1 MTTTTPP
8 QAPPRNAALALLVI
22 AMAQLMLILDVTI
35 TNVALPSIQSA
46 LELAPTDL
54 NWVITAYALTFGGL
68 LLLGGRLGD
77 LFGRRRVFR
86 VGLTLFA
93 VASLAGGLATDAG
106 VLIGARALQ
115 GVGAAITAPTAL
127 SLLLTTFPAGPARTR
142 ALGVYGAMGGVGG
155 VVGLLLGGA
164 LTGYLDWRWVLF
176 VNVPIALLILAG
188 STVLPLGER
197 GSGRLDVPGAITA
210 TAGVAAL
217 VYAINRAST
226 VGWTSLSTIGFAVAA
241 LALLTA
247 FALIERRS
255 PVAMLPPR
263 LLRNRARVGAY
274 SIVFLVGI
282 GLFSTLYF
290 LTLYLQRVEGY
301 SPMQAGLAFLP
312 FAIGAG
318 AGGGAIG
325 PRLLARFDERTVTAA
340 AMLVAAAAMAWFSL
354 LTPGSN
360 PFAILLPAQLVAGI
374 GVGITMVASTVRTV
388 RDVDP
393 TDTGIAAGLLNT
405 SQQLGGA
412 LGLAILTAIA
422 AANGASSSFLSAGL
436 VFLLALG
443 IALVA
448 YPRTAH

>member
-1 MTTTTPP
+1 
-8 QAPPRNAALALLVI
+8 
-22 AMAQLMLILDVTI
+22 MAQLMLILDVTI

-46 LELAPTDL
+46 LQLAPADL

-86 VGLTLFA
+86 IGLALFA
-93 VASLAGGLATDAG
+93 VASLAGGLATDAS

-127 SLLLTTFPAGPARTR
+127 ALLITTFPPGNARTK

-188 STVLPLGER
+188 SAVLPSGER
-197 GSGRLDVPGAITA
+197 TSGRLDVPGAITA

-226 VGWTSLSTIGFAVAA
+226 VGWTSGSTIGFAIAA
-241 LALLTA
+241 VVLLTA
-247 FALIERRS
+247 FVLIQRS
-255 PVAMLPPR
+255 SSVAMLPLR

-274 SIVFLVGI
+274 SIVFLVGV

-290 LTLYLQRVEGY
+290 LTLHLQRVEGY
-301 SPMQAGLAFLP
+301 SPMQTGLAFLP
-312 FAIGAG
+312 FAIGLG
-318 AGGGAIG
+318 AGGGVIG
-325 PRLLARFDERTVTAA
+325 PRLLARFNERTVTAA

-354 LTPGSN
+354 LAPGSN

-374 GVGITMVASTVRTV
+374 GLGITMVASTVRTV
-388 RDVDP
+388 RDVAP

-412 LGLAILTAIA
+412 LGLAVLTAITV
-422 AANGASSSFLSAGL
+422 ANGASSSYLSAGL
-436 VFLLALG
+436 AFLLALG

-448 YPRTAH
+448 YPRSRR

>member
-1 MTTTTPP
+1 MTPTAPP
-8 QAPPRNAALALLVI
+8 EAPPRNAALALLVI

-46 LELAPTDL
+46 LELAPADL

-86 VGLTLFA
+86 IGLALFA
-93 VASLAGGLATDAG
+93 VASLAGGLATDAS

-127 SLLLTTFPAGPARTR
+127 ALLITTFPAGPARTK

-155 VVGLLLGGA
+155 VVGLLLGGV

-176 VNVPIALLILAG
+176 VNVPIALLVLAG
-188 STVLPLGER
+188 STLLPIGER
-197 GSGRLDVPGAITA
+197 TSGRLDVPGAITA

-226 VGWTSLSTIGFAVAA
+226 VGWTSISTVGFAVAA

-247 FALIERRS
+247 FVLIERRS
-255 PVAMLPPR
+255 PAPMLPPR
-263 LLRNRARVGAY
+263 LLRNRGRVGAY
-274 SIVFLVGI
+274 SIVFLVGV

-301 SPMQAGLAFLP
+301 SPMQTGLAFLP
-312 FAIGAG
+312 FAIGLG

-325 PRLLARFDERTVTAA
+325 PRLLARFNERTVTAV

-354 LTPGSN
+354 LSPGSN

-374 GVGITMVASTVRTV
+374 GLGITMVASTVRTV
-388 RDVDP
+388 RDVAP

-422 AANGASSSFLSAGL
+422 AANGASSSYLSAGL

-448 YPRTAH
+448 YPRTAR